1 LTEIHRRA
9 DEEVSMK
16 GGLFKTEKGL
26 AVSLITTVL
35 MFLAAAAYAETD
47 VTNMVKVTYSNA
59 VYDRVRKT
67 TSYDVTLTNISTQ
80 TVFTPLTVIIDSVT
94 PSTITVANA
103 DGTTTDGKPYF
114 DYSSSVS
121 SGKLEQNNTSTVKKW
136 IFNNPQR
143 LRFALNTKT
152 MGVILVPTLTLDDL
166 VNNLTEIISTGST
179 SGLAAMSIGDQPAQ
193 TFCALDSQ
201 ERELIAA
208 SLLER
213 GILLPE
219 GIDLNAADEVWGRIC
234 LDDPEEG
241 LICSPV
247 LLKKDADG
255 NWKVA
260 QW

>member
-1 LTEIHRRA
+1 MEMSGYRSKKFLII
-9 DEEVSMK
+9 SMVI
-16 GGLFKTEKGL
+16 
-26 AVSLITTVL
+26 AVLILSATTIL
-35 MFLAAAAYAETD
+35 AETD
-47 VTNMVKVTYSNA
+47 VTSMVKVTYSNA

-80 TVFTPLTVIIDSVT
+80 TIFTPLTVIIDSVT

-103 DGTTTDGKPYF
+103 DGMTTDGKPYF
-114 DYSSSVS
+114 NHSSSVVD
-121 SGKLEQNNTSTVKKW
+121 GKLQSGAVSSAKKYV
-136 IFNNPQR
+136 FNNPQR
-143 LRFALNTKT
+143 LRFTVNARVT
-152 MGVILVPTLTLDDL
+152 GVILVPSSTVDDL

-193 TFCALDSQ
+193 TFGALDSQ

-219 GIDLNAADEVWGRIC
+219 DIDLNAADEVWGRIC

-255 NWKVA
+255 SWKVA

>member
-1 LTEIHRRA
+1 MRGTGMEMSGYRSKKFLII
-9 DEEVSMK
+9 SMVI
-16 GGLFKTEKGL
+16 
-26 AVSLITTVL
+26 AVLILSATTIL
-35 MFLAAAAYAETD
+35 AETD
-47 VTNMVKVTYSNA
+47 VTSMVKVTYSNA

-80 TVFTPLTVIIDSVT
+80 TIFTPLTVIIDSVT

-103 DGTTTDGKPYF
+103 DGMTTDGKPYF
-114 DYSSSVS
+114 NHSSSVVD
-121 SGKLEQNNTSTVKKW
+121 GKLQSGAVSSAKKYV
-136 IFNNPQR
+136 FNNPQR
-143 LRFALNTKT
+143 LRFTVNARVT
-152 MGVILVPTLTLDDL
+152 GVILVPSSTVDDL

-193 TFCALDSQ
+193 TFGALDSQ

-219 GIDLNAADEVWGRIC
+219 DIDLNAADEVWGRIC

-255 NWKVA
+255 SWKVA

>member
-1 LTEIHRRA
+1 MEGREYRSKKFLIILMVIVA
-9 DEEVSMK
+9 LIMS
-16 GGLFKTEKGL
+16 
-26 AVSLITTVL
+26 AVTV
-35 MFLAAAAYAETD
+35 FAETD
-47 VTNMVKVTYSNA
+47 VTSMVKVTYSNA
-59 VYDRVRKT
+59 VYDRLRKT

-80 TVFTPLTVIIDSVT
+80 TIFTPLTVIIDGVT

-103 DGTTTDGKPYF
+103 DGMTTDGKPYF
-114 DYSSSVS
+114 NHSSLVADGKLQSGAVS
-121 SGKLEQNNTSTVKKW
+121 SAKKY

-143 LRFALNTKT
+143 LRFTVNARVT
-152 MGVILVPTLTLDDL
+152 GVILVPSSTVDDL

-193 TFCALDSQ
+193 TFGALDPE
-201 ERELIAA
+201 ERELITA
-208 SLLER
+208 SLQER

-219 GIDLNAADEVWGRIC
+219 GVDLDTVDEVWGRIC
-234 LDDPEEG
+234 LEDPEEG

-255 NWKVA
+255 NWKVS